1 MNWLTAAE
9 LTGPR
14 LRLDAL
20 TPGDAEGFV
29 AALGDADSAA
39 AVTQHLS
46 YAPPAS
52 VDQARVL
59 IEQAVADPG
68 RVPYAQRLRATGEL
82 VGTTSFYDID
92 STNRAIAIG
101 HTWLAQ
107 PYWRTGLNSE
117 SKLLMLRYAF
127 DRLGAERVVWH
138 TDIRNTRSQAA
149 IERLGAVKEGVL
161 RHHRIRRDGSWRD
174 TVTYAMLGEEWPA
187 AKRKLLDVVPL
198 ALRRVDVENRYVAR
212 FGDEHVAEIDYVP
225 QGSVLYV
232 THTGTS
238 PEWRHCGIAA
248 RITRHAL
255 DDMRSRGLGVRAG
268 CSYTRSFLAE
278 HPAYADL
285 LA

>member
-1 MNWLTAAE
+1 VDWFTPAV

-20 TPGDAEGFV
+20 AADDAEAFV
-29 AALGDADSAA
+29 SALGDAESAA
-39 AVTQHLS
+39 DVTRHLS

-52 VDQARVL
+52 TEEARAML
-59 IEQAVADPG
+59 AAAVADPA
-68 RVPYAQRLRATGEL
+68 RVPYAQRLKDTGAF

-92 STNRAIAIG
+92 PINRAIAIG
-101 HTWLAQ
+101 HTWLAR
-107 PYWRTGLNSE
+107 PYWRSGLNSE
-117 SKLLMLRYAF
+117 SKLLLLRHAF

-138 TDIRNTRSQAA
+138 TDILNTRSQQA
-149 IERLGAVKEGVL
+149 IERLGATREGVL

-174 TVTYAMLGEEWPA
+174 TVSYSLIRQEWPA
-187 AKRKLLDVVPL
+187 TKRRLLEQLPL
-198 ALRRVDVENRYVAR
+198 EVFRLDQQNRYVAR

-238 PEWRHCGIAA
+238 PAWRHCGIAA
-248 RITRHAL
+248 RLTEQVLEDVRRRDL
-255 DDMRSRGLGVRAG
+255 RVRAG
-268 CSYTRSFLAE
+268 CSYTRSYLAD
-278 HPAYADL
+278 HPEYADL

>member
-1 MNWLTAAE
+1 VDWFIAAE

-20 TPGDAEGFV
+20 TPADAEGFV
-29 AALGDADSAA
+29 ASLGDADSAA

-46 YAPPAS
+46 YAPPVS
-52 VDQARVL
+52 VADARGL

-68 RVPYAQRLRATGEL
+68 RVAYAQRLRETGEF

-92 STNRAIAIG
+92 RANRGIAIG
-101 HTWLAQ
+101 HTWLAR

-117 SKLLMLRYAF
+117 SKLLMLRHAF

-138 TDIRNTRSQAA
+138 TDIANTRSQVA

-161 RHHRIRRDGSWRD
+161 RHHRVRRDGSWRD
-174 TVTYAMLGEEWPA
+174 TVTYAMLRQEWPA
-187 AKRKLLDVVPL
+187 AKRRLLDAVPL
-198 ALRRVDVENRYVAR
+198 ALSRIDVDNRYVAR
-212 FGDEHVAEIDYVP
+212 FGDEHVAEIDYLP
-225 QGSVLYV
+225 QGSLLFV

-238 PEWRHCGIAA
+238 PEWRHCGVAA

-268 CSYTRSFLAE
+268 CSYTRSFLAG
-278 HPAYADL
+278 HPEYADL
-285 LA
+285 IG